1 MRDVFYTLLV
11 VWIIWRIMNAF
22 SSVKT
27 NRTSNNAS
35 GNPSNSSKEGKTSVD
50 YSPPKKKS
58 FGDNEGEYVDFE
70 EVK

>member
-11 VWIIWRIMNAF
+11 TWIIWRILSAF

-27 NRTSNNAS
+27 KQTINT
-35 GNPSNSSKEGKTSVD
+35 PPDSSQQGKTTVVD
-50 YSPPKKKS
+50 KSSPKKN